1 MYYMRNYSD
10 ITAISTLSLLCCT
23 PEACGCISWLRL
35 CTLCVC
41 RAATAVGC
49 AAPCTT
55 ARHKCIDMSSIPVR
69 AVATAV
75 TPLFEAAL
83 LPPDHKRQHERPKI
97 KEDLRQAE
105 DESDIP

>member
-1 MYYMRNYSD
+1 MRVPRGYR
-10 ITAISTLSLLCCT
+10 CR
-23 PEACGCISWLRL
+23 LR
-35 CTLCVC
+35 
-41 RAATAVGC
+41 C
-49 AAPCTT
+49 ALHDRTTT